1 MKYLLWTFTAWL
13 CFTGAAQ
20 AQTRVVTGKVTGAE
34 DNQPIAGASVV
45 LKSTGPGGVPQGTTT
60 DAGGAYRL
68 SVPDGVTTLV
78 FSYVGTA
85 TQEVAVGNRTVIDV
99 QLRADS
105 RQLEEVVV
113 TALGIQKSAKGL
125 GFSQNSL
132 KNDELTVARTT
143 NVVNSLSGKIPGVRI
158 AGTNGM
164 TGSAS
169 SIFIRGFTTFTQ
181 SNQPLFVIDGVPID
195 NGGGQSGTGD
205 AFKYA
210 TGPLSVSNSQT
221 GVSNSN
227 RALDINQDDIET
239 ITVLKGPAAAALYGS
254 RAASGAIL
262 ITTKKGK
269 YNGVKKNTV
278 NYTTSYTI
286 VEPNR
291 FPDYQ
296 NEYARGTSLTNN
308 LPSRPI
314 YQPNADQSNWGPL
327 IQGQNVTS
335 AYTAAD
341 RALFGLPDS
350 VRLTA
355 YPNNLRNLFRQGS
368 NMQHNLSFSGAT
380 EKTSYYF
387 SYGLVREKGFL
398 ENNSLDRHTLAVN
411 ASSQLTSRLTL
422 GTNAQFIYNTSG
434 RSQIGNQL
442 SNPLFRGWFIPR
454 DYDLQGEPYQRP
466 DGSQVYFNNNTDNP
480 YWTLRNNLYN
490 DDRARFI
497 GNVNATFKLTD
508 WLSYNGRLGTD
519 MYTERRKTVDAI
531 GARGQ
536 ANHSVAGVGAVG
548 NRSIFRQE
556 TSIYNNLTA
565 NRNLTENLTM
575 TALLGTELNITRSL
589 DQGVVGNTTATRDF
603 TNITNAA
610 NFLPFEFLDRKRLI
624 GVYANVDLAYKQW
637 AFLQL
642 TGRNDWSSTFRKAHR
657 SYFYPSASGSV
668 ILTDA
673 VSALKGQ
680 DVLTFAKL
688 KSAWAKVGREA
699 DTYSTDVYY
708 EPANP
713 QDGWPAQITYPFL
726 GVLGRRL
733 QDAVGNPNLGP
744 EFTRSWEVGT
754 ELRFWKSRV
763 GVDVTYFNQRST
775 NIILSVPVASASGYT
790 SVVQNSGVLESGGWE
805 WSLSVTP
812 VQSKDFRL
820 NVVFNGARIRN
831 NVISLAPG
839 VQNISLGPF
848 TTAQGRIEA
857 GQPYGVIYANTL
869 LRTPEGQLV
878 LNPTTGLPSLDTRG
892 VQKVGDPNPNWTG
905 GITTN
910 LSYKGL
916 ALNFLID
923 IKRGGTI
930 LSRVIGD
937 LRRTGTAAETAE
949 LPRFGADGVA
959 AKNYVIEG
967 VAGTLKPDGTLE
979 TQGTNTVALTSQQYW
994 SSLFNFNNP
1003 GMFVF
1008 DGSWTRLREASLT
1021 YALPKS
1027 LLDRTPFSAFSV
1039 GINGRNLLLWTKVPH
1054 IDPEVNV
1061 GSNQNVQGIEFN
1073 TLPQART
1080 YGVVLRASF

>member
-1 MKYLLWTFTAWL
+1 MKQFLWIFAGCWL
-13 CFTGAAQ
+13 SLSPSAQ
-20 AQTRVVTGKVTGAE
+20 AQNRTVTGTVAAADDG
-34 DNQPIAGASVV
+34 QPIAGANVSV
-45 LKSTGPGGVPQGTTT
+45 KGTTTGTTT
-60 DAGGAYRL
+60 DGGGTYRL
-68 SVPDGVTTLV
+68 TVPDDATLV
-78 FSYVGTA
+78 FSFVGTL
-85 TQEVAVGNRTVIDV
+85 TQEIAVGNQTVINV
-99 QLRADS
+99 RLQADT

-113 TALGIQKSAKGL
+113 TALGIQKAAKGL

-132 KNDELTVARTT
+132 KNEELTVARTT
-143 NVVNSLSGKIPGVRI
+143 NLVNSLSGKIPGVRI

-164 TGSAS
+164 VGSAS

-181 SNQPLFVIDGVPID
+181 SNQPLFVVDGVPID

-205 AFKYA
+205 AFQFA

-227 RALDINQDDIET
+227 RALDLNQDDIET

-269 YNGVKKNTV
+269 AGVNKKNTV
-278 NYTTSYTI
+278 NYTMSYN
-286 VEPNR
+286 VVDVLR
-291 FPDYQ
+291 YPDYQ
-296 NEYARGTSLTNN
+296 NEYGRGTSLNAAGQAV
-308 LPSRPI
+308 RPI

-327 IQGQNVTS
+327 IGGQNVAS
-335 AYTAAD
+335 AYTPAD

-355 YPNNLRNLFRQGS
+355 YPNNVKDMFRQGS

-380 EKTSYYF
+380 DKSSYYF
-387 SYGLVREKGFL
+387 SYGLLREKGFM
-398 ENNSLDRHTLAVN
+398 ESNKLDRHTFAAN
-411 ASSQLTSRLTL
+411 ASSQLTQRLTV
-422 GTNAQFIYNTSG
+422 GTNAQFIYNVSQ
-434 RSQIGNQL
+434 RSPIGNQL
-442 SNPLFRGWFIPR
+442 SNPLFRGWFLPR
-454 DYDLQGEPYQRP
+454 DYDLKNEPWVRP
-466 DGSQVYFNNNTDNP
+466 DGTQVYFNNNTDNP

-519 MYTERRKTVDAI
+519 LFTERRKTIDAI

-536 ANHSVAGVGAVG
+536 ANHSVAGVGAIG

-565 NRNLTENLTM
+565 QRNLTDDLTM
-575 TALLGTELNITRSL
+575 NVLVGSELNIMRML
-589 DQGVVGNTTATRDF
+589 DQGVVGNTTATRDL

-610 NFLPFEFLDRKRLI
+610 NFVPFEFLDRKRLI

-642 TGRNDWSSTFRKAHR
+642 TGRNDWSSTFRKSNR
-657 SYFYPSASGSV
+657 SYFYPSVSGSV

-673 VSALKGQ
+673 IASLKGQ
-680 DVLTFAKL
+680 DVLSFAKL
-688 KSAWAKVGREA
+688 KTAWAKVGREA
-699 DTYSTDVYY
+699 TTYSTDVYY

-713 QDGWPAQITYPFL
+713 QDGWPAQLVYPFL
-726 GVLGRRL
+726 GQLGRRL

-754 ELRFWKSRV
+754 ELRFLKNRI
-763 GVDVTYFNQRST
+763 GLDLTHFNQRST

-790 SVVQNSGVLESGGWE
+790 SVVQNAGVLESGGWE

-812 VQSKDFRL
+812 VQQNDWRL
-820 NVVFNGARIRN
+820 NIAFNGSRIRN

-869 LRTPEGQLV
+869 QRTPQGQLV
-878 LNPTTGLPSLDTRG
+878 INPATGLPSLDTRG

-905 GITTN
+905 GVTTN

-916 ALNFLID
+916 SLNFLID

-937 LRRTGTAAETAE
+937 IRRTGTAAETAE
-949 LPRFGADGVA
+949 LPRFGADGLPLR
-959 AKNYVIEG
+959 NYVIDG
-967 VAGTLKPDGTLE
+967 VLGTIRPDGTFE
-979 TQGTNTVALTSQQYW
+979 TQGPNNIAITAQQYW
-994 SSLFNFNNP
+994 SSLYNFNNP

-1021 YALPKS
+1021 YRIPATVLS
-1027 LLDRTPFSAFSV
+1027 RTPFSNLEIGV
-1039 GINGRNLLLWTKVPH
+1039 NGRNLLLWTKVPH

-1073 TLPQART
+1073 TLPQSRT
-1080 YGVVLRASF
+1080 YGVVFRASF

>member
-1 MKYLLWTFTAWL
+1 MKQFLRTLVVGCCL
-13 CFTGAAQ
+13 GVAAQ
-20 AQTRVVTGKVTGAE
+20 AQDRVVTGTVSGA
-34 DNQPIAGASVV
+34 DDRQPIAGANVT
-45 LKSTGPGGVPQGTTT
+45 LKNPGAGVAPQGTTT
-60 DAGGAYRL
+60 DAAGQYRL
-68 SVPDGVTTLV
+68 AVPDGATLV
-78 FSYVGTA
+78 FSFVGTL
-85 TQEVAVGNRTVIDV
+85 TQEIAVGSRTVIDM
-99 QLRADS
+99 QLKADT

-113 TALGIQKSAKGL
+113 TALGFQKAAKGL
-125 GFSQNSL
+125 GFSQNSI
-132 KNDELTVARTT
+132 KNEELTVARTT
-143 NVVNSLSGKIPGVRI
+143 NLVNSLSGKIPGVRI

-164 TGSAS
+164 VGSAS

-181 SNQPLFVIDGVPID
+181 SNQPLFVVDGVPID

-239 ITVLKGPAAAALYGS
+239 VTVLKGPAAAALYGS

-269 YNGVKKNTV
+269 YNAVKKNTV
-278 NYTTSYTI
+278 SYTASYNI

-296 NEYARGTSLTNN
+296 NEYGRGTSLNAAGQ
-308 LPSRPI
+308 PARPV

-327 IQGQNVTS
+327 IAGQNVAS
-335 AYTAAD
+335 AYTAPD

-355 YPNNLRNLFRQGS
+355 YPNNVRDMFRQGS
-368 NMQHNLSFSGAT
+368 NQQHNLAFSGAT

-387 SYGLVREKGFL
+387 SYGLVREKGFM
-398 ENNSLDRHTLAVN
+398 ESNQLDRHTLAVN
-411 ASSQLTSRLTL
+411 ASSQLTNRLTL
-422 GTNAQFIYNTSG
+422 GSNAQVIYNTSQ
-434 RSQIGNQL
+434 RSPIGNQL
-442 SNPLFRGWFIPR
+442 SNPLFRGWFLPR
-454 DYDLQGEPYQRP
+454 DYDLKGEPFQRP

-490 DDRARFI
+490 DDRVRFI
-497 GNVNATFKLTD
+497 GNVNATFKFTD
-508 WLSYNGRLGTD
+508 WLSYNGRVGTD
-519 MYTERRKTVDAI
+519 VFTERRKTVDAI

-536 ANHSVAGVGAVG
+536 ANHSVAGVGAIG
-548 NRSIFRQE
+548 NRSVFRQE
-556 TSIYNNLTA
+556 TSIYNNLTL
-565 NRNLTENLTM
+565 NRNLTEDLSMNV
-575 TALLGTELNITRSL
+575 LLGSELNILRSL
-589 DQGVVGNTTATRDF
+589 DQGVVGNTTVTRDF
-603 TNITNAA
+603 QNITNAA
-610 NFLPFEFLDRKRLI
+610 NFVPFEYLDRKRLI

-642 TGRNDWSSTFRKAHR
+642 TGRNDWSSTFRKANR
-657 SYFYPSASGSV
+657 NYFYPSVSGSV
-668 ILTDA
+668 VLTDA
-673 VSALKGQ
+673 IPALKGQ

-699 DTYSTDVYY
+699 DTYSTEVYY

-713 QDGWPAQITYPFL
+713 QDGWPAQLVYPFL
-726 GVLGRRL
+726 GQLGRRL

-754 ELRFWKSRV
+754 EMRFWKGRV
-763 GVDVTYFNQRST
+763 GLDLTYFNQRST
-775 NIILSVPVASASGYT
+775 DIILSVPVAAASGFL
-790 SVVQNSGVLESGGWE
+790 SVSQNAGVLESGGWE

-812 VQSKDFRL
+812 LQRGDWRL
-820 NVVFNGARIRN
+820 NVAFNGGRIRN
-831 NVISLAPG
+831 NVVSLAPG

-869 LRTPEGQLV
+869 LKTPDGQLV
-878 LNPTTGLPSLDTRG
+878 LNPASGLPSLDTRG

-905 GITTN
+905 GVTTN

-937 LRRTGTAAETAE
+937 LRRTGTVAETAE
-949 LPRFGADGVA
+949 FPRFGADGLPPKA
-959 AKNYVIEG
+959 YVIEG
-967 VAGTLKPDGTLE
+967 VNGTLKPDGTVE
-979 TQGTNTVALTSQQYW
+979 TQGANTIPVSAQQYW
-994 SSLFNFNNP
+994 SSLYNFNNP

-1021 YALPKS
+1021 YNLPAS
-1027 LLDRTPFSAFSV
+1027 LLTKTPFSVLSIGV
-1039 GINGRNLLLWTKVPH
+1039 NGRNLLLWTKVPH

-1080 YGVVLRASF
+1080 FGVVLRASF